1 MTEEWASHETVVRA
15 NGVGLSSAGVT
26 VLSDVS
32 LTVARGQV
40 VALLGPNGAGKTSLV
55 ECLEGFQR
63 PQSGRIEVLGRDPW
77 RAPGRW
83 RGRIGAVLQDCRIE
97 TELTVGEY
105 TEMTCSYYP
114 DPAPAKELLSA
125 VGVEELWGRRVSKLS
140 GGERRRL
147 DIALALA
154 GRPELVFL
162 DEPTTGLDAQA
173 RRDLWDVLRS
183 LRAEGTSMLL
193 TTHLLEEVEALA
205 DRVVILVRGRV
216 EREGTIA
223 ELREGGGLPTRISF
237 LAPELAQRTRPG
249 PLGDA
254 EYDETTGRWTLVT
267 EDPMGDMRRLSA
279 AAAQEDF
286 TLVDVTVRTPTFE
299 DVYLELLNNLKV
311 AHR

>member
-1 MTEEWASHETVVRA
+1 MTDERAANETVVRA
-15 NGVGLSSAGVT
+15 DGVGLSRAGVT

-32 LTVARGQV
+32 LRVARGQV

-83 RGRIGAVLQDCRIE
+83 RSRIGAVLQDCRIE

-105 TEMTCSYYP
+105 TEMTRSYYP
-114 DPAPAKELLSA
+114 DPIAAGELLST
-125 VGVEELWGRRVSKLS
+125 VGLEDLWSRRVSKLS

-147 DIALALA
+147 DIALALT
-154 GRPELVFL
+154 GRPELLFL

-173 RRDLWDVLRS
+173 RRDLWNVLRS

-205 DRVVILVRGRV
+205 DRVVILVHGRV
-216 EREGTIA
+216 QREGTIA
-223 ELREGGGLPTRISF
+223 DLREHGGLPTRISF
-237 LAPELAQRTRPG
+237 LAPELAQRTRSQA
-249 PLGDA
+249 LGDA
-254 EYDETTGRWTLVT
+254 EYDGTTGRWTVAT
-267 EDPMGDMRRLSA
+267 QDPMGEVQRLSA
-279 AAAQEDF
+279 AAAQDDF
-286 TLVDVTVRTPTFE
+286 TLMDVTVRTPTFE

-311 AHR
+311 AR